1 MATYIKK
8 IATTPVRGN
17 GFIIDSFNTTDN
29 KSLNAPSLAAV
40 EKRADNNLL
49 YGGNLTSSFI
59 KKVGNVSNAQ
69 GWNVTKTS
77 NTGAFYFAETIGYNF
92 LPGFVGYL
100 SSPNFL
106 AKNGI
111 AGTSEIGEELKFS
124 LTVIYAVGSATS
136 GAQFKTATLENLSL
150 DPSAWPTEPFIDES
164 GVTVSLNSLHHNVY
178 LKISVAGSSNINI
191 KYIKL
196 ERGTTATPVTW
207 VSKDPGIMQA
217 SLNAARTAILSAEN
231 AYIFTVEGTF
241 TTDSNGHASIEI
253 PDMPF
258 ECSQDNTTVLSI
270 GVIDGYDNLI
280 FAENNNEY
288 SVSRA
293 SVLIDSEDKFYLR
306 YLGVN
311 TADISATL
319 SYRITF
325 LKFK

>member
-8 IATTPVRGN
+8 IATTPTRGN
-17 GFIIDSFNTTDN
+17 GFIVDSFNTTDN
-29 KSLNAPSLAAV
+29 PSYNAPSLRAV
-40 EKRADNNLL
+40 EERNDNNLL

-77 NTGAFYFAETIGYNF
+77 NTGSFYFAETIGYNF

-124 LTVIYAVGSATS
+124 LTVLYTVGSASS
-136 GAQFKTATLENLSL
+136 GTDFKTAKLENISL
-150 DPSAWPTEPFIDES
+150 YPGPWPTEPFIDES
-164 GVTVSLNSLHHNVY
+164 GVTVSLSSLHHNVY
-178 LKISVAGSSNINI
+178 IKISVTGSSNINI

-196 ERGTTATPVTW
+196 ERGTTATPVSW

-217 SLNAARTAILSAEN
+217 SLNAARVALLSSEN

-241 TTDSNGHASIEI
+241 TTGSDGHASIQLDV
-253 PDMPF
+253 PLD
-258 ECSQDNTTVLSI
+258 CTQSNTTVLSY

-280 FAENNNEY
+280 FSENNAEY
-288 SVSRA
+288 SVSRT
-293 SVLIDSEDKFYLR
+293 SILIDSSSNFYLR
-306 YLGVN
+306 YLGTN
-311 TADISATL
+311 AADMSATL
-319 SYRITF
+319 SYRVTF